1 MEITLLTLTIIILLA
16 QILEIRIMYVTN
28 SKLEEYRNSIKDMK
42 SEIESNHKYNATL
55 WKEVATTIKR
65 LTDII

>member
-42 SEIESNHKYNATL
+42 SEIESNHKENATL